1 MIRPQYRFLLP
12 AILVLAGC
20 FALPLRGFA
29 QTSAPQPVLVEL
41 FTSEGCSSC
50 PPADAFLMA
59 LDRTQS
65 IPGARVIVL
74 SEHVDYW
81 DHDGWHDPWSSEE
94 MTERQTAYASQFRQD
109 SNYTPEAVIDGAQGI
124 TANNRP
130 AVVAAIEEAAKHPS
144 IAITIADVNWSDG
157 KATATITASGTA
169 KADLYATLADDH
181 DQSNVLRGENSGHQL
196 EHVAVVR
203 VMKKVG
209 SIDHPFNRPIAISF
223 SGNKQQ
229 KRMRLVV
236 FAQERSTG
244 RILGVAEAPAQPSSP
259 PAPAVAQTQAP
270 MQTQAK

>member
-1 MIRPQYRFLLP
+1 VIRPHHHFLLS
-12 AILVLAGC
+12 ALLLTASQL
-20 FALPLRGFA
+20 ALPLSAAA
-29 QTSAPQPVLVEL
+29 QTPAPQPVLVEL

-50 PPADAFLMA
+50 PPADAFLIA
-59 LDRTQS
+59 LDRMQV

-81 DHDGWHDPWSSEE
+81 DHEGWRDPWSSEE
-94 MTERQTAYASQFRQD
+94 MTARQTAYASQFRQD

-130 AVVAAIEEAAKHPS
+130 AVVAAIEEAAKHPG
-144 IAITIADVNWSDG
+144 IAITIADLNWSDG
-157 KATATITASGTA
+157 KARATITANGTA

-209 SIDHPFNRPIAISF
+209 SIDHPFSRPIEISF
-223 SGNKQQ
+223 SGNKQP
-229 KRMRLVV
+229 KPMRLVV
-236 FAQERSTG
+236 FAEDRRDG
-244 RILGVAEAPAQPSSP
+244 KILGVAETNLQ
-259 PAPAVAQTQAP
+259 
-270 MQTQAK
+270 

>member
-1 MIRPQYRFLLP
+1 MIWPQYRFLFP
-12 AILVLAGC
+12 AILLIAGC
-20 FALPLRGFA
+20 FALPFPASA
-29 QTSAPQPVLVEL
+29 QVSTRQPVLVEL

-50 PPADAFLMA
+50 PPADQFLMA
-59 LDRTQS
+59 LDRAEN

-94 MTERQTAYASQFRQD
+94 MTERQTAYTSQFRQD

-157 KATATITASGTA
+157 KATATITTTETA

-209 SIDHPFNRPIAISF
+209 SLDHPFNRPIAIPF

-229 KRMRLVV
+229 KPMRLVV
-236 FAQERSTG
+236 FAQDRRTG
-244 RILGVAEAPAQPSSP
+244 RILGVAEVPAQPSSP
-259 PAPAVAQTQAP
+259 PAPAVAQAQMP
-270 MQTQAK
+270 AK